1 MPPAASLLS
10 SISWL
15 TASGMPGARLDWV
28 YSAEFSLGTQG
39 FSQRSWSLARGAT
52 VRYKGQTIINNYLN
66 EKRKLLRVAPEK
78 MYKMYEKEMNMDV
91 GLGKASRKRKP
102 WRAEKINTP
111 GDTMRKAKK

>member
-1 MPPAASLLS
+1 
-10 SISWL
+10 
-15 TASGMPGARLDWV
+15 
-28 YSAEFSLGTQG
+28 
-39 FSQRSWSLARGAT
+39 
-52 VRYKGQTIINNYLN
+52 
-66 EKRKLLRVAPEK
+66 